1 MAQWMRVGSGVV
13 ATWLLMGLAVPGTA
27 WAERP
32 ENTLPRFEVT
42 SFGGYRIGGEFD
54 LEDDQGAPLDDA
66 ELDESFSWGLGL
78 GVYRDAFGYYELLY
92 ARQSTEFDSRI
103 PDVGDVDIT
112 TEYYQFGGT
121 LLFDYEPW
129 LLPYLSL
136 TIGLTRFD
144 AGRLRVRVGV
154 FRHSGIRR
162 ESPGQRPAVPDVR
175 CARLRHPDRVGFR
188 ALLCEQRRRHL
199 CRAHLR

>member
-1 MAQWMRVGSGVV
+1 
-13 ATWLLMGLAVPGTA
+13 MGLGVPATV

-144 AGRLRVRVGV
+144 ADGFGSEWEFSGTLGFGARVPVSNRLSLMFGVRGYATLIESDSELFCVSSGGATCV
-154 FRHSGIRR
+154 VRTSGDVVYQGEALAGLAFR
-162 ESPGQRPAVPDVR
+162 
-175 CARLRHPDRVGFR
+175 F
-188 ALLCEQRRRHL
+188 
-199 CRAHLR
+199 